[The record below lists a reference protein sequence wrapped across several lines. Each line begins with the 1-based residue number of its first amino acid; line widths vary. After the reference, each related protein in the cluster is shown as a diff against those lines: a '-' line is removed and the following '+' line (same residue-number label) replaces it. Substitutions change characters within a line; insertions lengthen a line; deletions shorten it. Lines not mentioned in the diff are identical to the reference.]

1 MLKSKQPRKQR
12 KALYNAPLH
21 ARRNIMS
28 VTLSKDLRE
37 DFGRR
42 SLAIK
47 TGDTVKIIRG
57 EFKSHEGKV
66 ESIDTGN
73 YKVTV
78 EGATLSKPDG
88 NSVLFPIHPS
98 NLMIVDA
105 DLKDERRSRIIDRK
119 E

>member
-1 MLKSKQPRKQR
+1 MSKQPRKQR
-12 KALYNAPLH
+12 KALYTAPLH

-28 VTLSKDLRE
+28 VTLSETLKE
-37 DFGRR
+37 DFGKR

-47 TGDTVKIIRG
+47 SGDSVQILRG
-57 EFKSHEGKV
+57 EFKGHEGKV
-66 ESIDTGN
+66 ESVDTKN

-88 NSVLFPIHPS
+88 NAVLFPIHPS

-105 DLKDERRSRIIDRK
+105 DLKDDRRSRIIERK